1 VGVGLE
7 EHGIGMTAK
16 LTNTEHL
23 KYVEPSAASG
33 DRTAVET
40 STLALG
46 VLPYAPLM
54 LQGTTPSRF

>member
-1 VGVGLE
+1 
-7 EHGIGMTAK
+7 MTAK

-33 DRTAVET
+33 DRTAVEA